1 MRTRISLLVAGFLV
15 AATGLCAATANA
27 VTIIPPNLEF
37 SVQPGETITT
47 KVKLFNESADT
58 LTQYSSVANF
68 VAKDETGTPE
78 FVTET
83 DVSDLA
89 SWMTVEPGPFNLS
102 SGDRLEIPVTI
113 AVPADAEPGG
123 HYAAVFFSGQAPD
136 AAAQQGQIGI
146 AAKVGSLILVRVAGD
161 ISERATI
168 AEFGSDG
175 GETVYNR
182 LPVDFVLR
190 MQNQGNVHVRP
201 TGTITIRNII
211 GGTTRELVVNPTLG
225 AVLPAST
232 RRFDMT
238 WERTAVDEKTSFFKE
253 FANEWNNFAFGPYT
267 ANLVVTYGIANDK
280 TATAT
285 YSFWVLPWRVL
296 LTSVILII
304 LVIWGISW
312 LVGRYNMWIVKKA
325 SSGKPQKK

>member
-1 MRTRISLLVAGFLV
+1 MRTRTSFLVAGCMV
-15 AATGLCAATANA
+15 ALAGLFVGTARA
-27 VTIIPPNLEF
+27 VTIIPPSLEF
-37 SVQPGETITT
+37 SVQPGETIET
-47 KVKLFNESADT
+47 KVKLFNETADT

-68 VAKDETGTPE
+68 QAKDETGTPAFADE
-78 FVTET
+78 NDLT
-83 DVSDLA
+83 DLA
-89 SWMTVEPGPFNLS
+89 SWITIDAGPFALV

-113 AVPADAEPGG
+113 SVPANAEPGG
-123 HYAAVFFSGQAPD
+123 HYAGIFFSNQAPD
-136 AAAQQGQIGI
+136 VTGQGGQIGI

-161 ISERATI
+161 ISERASI

-175 GETVYNR
+175 GETMYNR

-201 TGTITIRNII
+201 TGTVTVRNII
-211 GGTTRELVVNPTLG
+211 GGTTRELTVNPTLG

-238 WERTAVDEKTSFFKE
+238 WERSAVDEKTSFFKE
-253 FANEWNNFAFGPYT
+253 FANEWQNFALGPYT
-267 ANLVVTYGIANDK
+267 ANLAITYGLANDK

-296 LTSVILII
+296 LTTIVLIV
-304 LVIWGISW
+304 LLIWGISW
-312 LVGRYNMWIVKKA
+312 LVGRYNVWIVKKA
-325 SSGKPQKK
+325 SVAKTPKK